1 MMFLIVLCVLVS
13 LMMVSFGVAWWL
25 TNDDAKPLMIMA
37 GAVVLLSVP
46 VVMYAYL
53 L

>member
-1 MMFLIVLCVLVS
+1 MMFVVVLYVLVAV
-13 LMMVSFGVAWWL
+13 MVLSFGVAWWL

-37 GAVVLLSVP
+37 GAVVLLSTP
-46 VVMYAYL
+46 VVVCAYL